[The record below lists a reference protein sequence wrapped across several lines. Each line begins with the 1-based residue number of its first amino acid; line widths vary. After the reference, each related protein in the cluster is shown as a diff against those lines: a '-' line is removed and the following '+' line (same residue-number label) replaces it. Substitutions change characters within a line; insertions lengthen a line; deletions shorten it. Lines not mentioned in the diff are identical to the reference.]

1 MLQLALF
8 DAKGKPTNTA
18 QRYVVPRFYKV
29 YSAEGERFIR
39 DPHTAIRMW
48 LIHPESKLAVIW

>member
-18 QRYVVPRFYKV
+18 QRYVTPRFYKV
-29 YSAEGERFIR
+29 YNADGERLVR
-39 DPHTAIRMW
+39 NPHTAIKMW
-48 LIHPESKLAVIW
+48 LIHRDSKLAVVW